1 MSLSVAEVAAI
12 AEHPEWVQEADEL
25 ALTKKS
31 LIADSEKMRAL
42 CGDFGRAIIEVA
54 AARRSAAGKLPAA
67 WIFSSEAAQQATPF
81 VVAAARAKRLAEYGA
96 EAVADVTCSIG
107 TEVAAL
113 DSEGVGVVGS
123 DIDPA
128 RLAMARHNVGKAIF
142 AQADALVPAFDAP
155 VIVADPARRA
165 GGRRITNPEDL
176 LPPLSKLIEA
186 WPNRELAIKCA
197 PGLDFSDW
205 SGEVA
210 LTSVDG
216 SVKEACLYTPGLAGV
231 NGRQQVTRSATVIEH
246 VDKHD
251 SLSLSAARVTTYD
264 DTMPDDVDVRAAGR
278 YIIDPDGAVVRAG
291 LVRHFAATHGLW
303 QLDERIA
310 HVSGDTL
317 PEGVAGFEVIEQ
329 VGLKQ
334 VRKALAALDCGS
346 AEILVRGVDVNPD
359 VLRKQWKL
367 KGANALAVV
376 VTRIGRSATAFIC
389 KAREVG

>member
-1 MSLSVAEVAAI
+1 MSLSAAEVRAI
-12 AEHPEWVQEADEL
+12 AAHPEWLYEADHL

-31 LIADSEKMRAL
+31 LIADSAHLREH
-42 CGDFGRAIIEVA
+42 CGEYGRAVIEVA
-54 AARRSAAGKLPAA
+54 TARRSAAAKLPGA

-81 VVAAARAKRLAEYGA
+81 VVATARARRLAQLGV

-107 TEVAAL
+107 TEVAAI
-113 DSEGVGVVGS
+113 DHEGLTVVGS
-123 DIDPA
+123 DLDSA
-128 RLAMARHNVGKAIF
+128 RLSMARHNVGKDIF
-142 AQADALVPAFDAP
+142 AQADALQPAFDAP
-155 VIVADPARRA
+155 VIVADPARRS

-176 LPPLSKLIEA
+176 LPPLSSLIAA
-186 WPNRELAIKCA
+186 WPGRELAIKCA
-197 PGLDFSDW
+197 PGLDFSEW

-231 NGRQQVTRSATVIEH
+231 TDGRPVTRSAMVIQA
-246 VDKHD
+246 VDKHKP
-251 SLSLSAARVTTYD
+251 LELSAAHVQTYD
-264 DTMPDDVDVRAAGR
+264 DTMSDDVDVQSAGR

-291 LVRHFAATHGLW
+291 LVRHFAAAHGLW

-310 HVSGDTL
+310 HVSGDVL
-317 PEGVAGFEVIEQ
+317 PRGIAGFEVIEQ

-346 AEILVRGVDVNPD
+346 AEILVRGVDANPD

-367 KGANALAVV
+367 KGTRALAVV

-389 KAREVG
+389 QPREVG

>member
-1 MSLSVAEVAAI
+1 MSLSAAEVAAI
-12 AEHPEWVQEADEL
+12 AAHPEWLHEADQL

-31 LIADSEKMRAL
+31 LIADSAHLREH
-42 CGDFGRAIIEVA
+42 CGEFGRAVLEVA
-54 AARRSAAGKLPAA
+54 ASRRSAAAKLPGD

-81 VVAAARAKRLAEYGA
+81 VVATARARRLAQLGVK
-96 EAVADVTCSIG
+96 AVADVTCSIG
-107 TEVAAL
+107 TEVAAIDRAGL
-113 DSEGVGVVGS
+113 TVVGS
-123 DIDPA
+123 DLDSA
-128 RLAMARHNVGKAIF
+128 RLTMARHNVGKDIF
-142 AQADALVPAFDAP
+142 VQADALQPVFDAP

-176 LPPLSKLIEA
+176 LPPLSALISA
-186 WPNRELAIKCA
+186 WQGRELAIKCA
-197 PGLDFSDW
+197 PGLDFSEW

-231 NGRQQVTRSATVIEH
+231 TDGRPVTRSAMVIQA
-246 VDKHD
+246 VDKHKP
-251 SLSLSAARVTTYD
+251 LELSAAHVQTYD
-264 DTMPDDVDVRAAGR
+264 DTMPDDIDVRPAGR
-278 YIIDPDGAVVRAG
+278 YIIDPDGAIVRAG
-291 LVRHFAATHGLW
+291 LVRHFAAAHGLW

-310 HVSGDTL
+310 HVSGDVL
-317 PEGVAGFEVIEQ
+317 PQGIAGFEVIEQ

-334 VRKALAALDCGS
+334 VRKALAALGCGS

-367 KGANALAVV
+367 KGSRALAVV

-389 KAREVG
+389 QSREIG

>member
-12 AEHPEWVQEADEL
+12 AGHPEWVQETDGL

-42 CGDFGRAIIEVA
+42 CGDVGRAVIEVA
-54 AARRSAAGKLPAA
+54 AARRSAAGKLPAT

-81 VVAAARAKRLAEYGA
+81 VVAAARAKRLADYGA

-107 TEVAAL
+107 TEVAAI
-113 DSEGVGVVGS
+113 DQAGVSVVGS

-197 PGLDFSDW
+197 PGLDFGDW

-231 NGRQQVTRSATVIEH
+231 SSGQQVTRSATVIEH
-246 VDKHD
+246 VDKHNP
-251 SLSLSAARVTTYD
+251 LTLSAARVTTYD
-264 DTMPDDVDVRAAGR
+264 DTMPDDADVRAAGR

-291 LVRHFAATHGLW
+291 LVRHFAAAHGLW

-310 HVSGDTL
+310 HVSGDAL
-317 PEGVAGFEVIEQ
+317 PEGIAGFEVIEQ

-346 AEILVRGVDVNPD
+346 VEILVRGVDVNPD

-367 KGANALAVV
+367 KGAKALAVV

-389 KAREVG
+389 KPREVG